1 MIRQKRTPGLGGR
14 DPTTHHVAP
23 DRSFTDRDAELQQ
36 LAVDARGAPGRVGA
50 AHLADERVNSVRDAG
65 PARSARPTL
74 PAPVEPK
81 AASMPPEHGV
91 GLDDDERV
99 SPAGPQATEP
109 RPEQPVNGPQPRA
122 PACLSLQ
129 DRQLMAQRGIL
140 GLERRVAAQA

>member
-1 MIRQKRTPGLGGR
+1 M
-14 DPTTHHVAP
+14 P
-23 DRSFTDRDAELQQ
+23 DRDFSDRDVELQQ
-36 LAVDARGAPGRVGA
+36 LAVDARGAPGRIGS
-50 AHLADERVNSVRDAG
+50 AHLADERLDGARDAG
-65 PARSARPTL
+65 PPGPTG
-74 PAPVEPK
+74 PTFPTPVEPK
-81 AASMPPEHGV
+81 ATSMPPEHGV

-129 DRQLMAQRGIL
+129 NRQLMAQRGIL